1 MIKDILNSNEEILPN
16 TKQIEV
22 LKENF
27 PACFN
32 ADGSFDIERFKE
44 YLSDKLMVSN
54 EGYEL
59 KFLGKNYARLLASID
74 TLETS
79 IAIPTITGGMY
90 SPDFMYVVKHKNGH
104 KELNIIVETKDVEN
118 KTDLRGT
125 EKAKIEC
132 AKVFFNMLTADG
144 YTVHFRD
151 QLGNKQMAQ
160 IISEVMRGEN

>member
-59 KFLGKNYARLLASID
+59 KFLGKNY
-74 TLETS
+74 
-79 IAIPTITGGMY
+79 
-90 SPDFMYVVKHKNGH
+90 
-104 KELNIIVETKDVEN
+104 
-118 KTDLRGT
+118 
-125 EKAKIEC
+125 
-132 AKVFFNMLTADG
+132 
-144 YTVHFRD
+144 TVHFRD

>member
-54 EGYEL
+54 EVY
-59 KFLGKNYARLLASID
+59 
-74 TLETS
+74 
-79 IAIPTITGGMY
+79 
-90 SPDFMYVVKHKNGH
+90 
-104 KELNIIVETKDVEN
+104 
-118 KTDLRGT
+118 
-125 EKAKIEC
+125 
-132 AKVFFNMLTADG
+132 
-144 YTVHFRD
+144 
-151 QLGNKQMAQ
+151 
-160 IISEVMRGEN
+160 